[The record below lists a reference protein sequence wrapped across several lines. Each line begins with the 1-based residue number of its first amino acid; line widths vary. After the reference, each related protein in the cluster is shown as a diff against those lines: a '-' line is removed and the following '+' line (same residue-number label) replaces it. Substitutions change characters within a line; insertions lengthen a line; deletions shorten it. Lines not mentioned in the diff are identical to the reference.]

1 MTKVGFPGLG
11 IEQFE
16 LNRAA
21 FTIPIGGG
29 ITVYWYGIIIAVGI
43 VLAFSYFLW
52 RATKFEHIRED
63 DCYNIALFTVP
74 IAIIGAR
81 TLYVITNLDM
91 YHDLWSAISI
101 WNGGI
106 AIYGAVIFGA
116 LTILVYCKAR
126 KMMVLRVLD
135 AAAPAVMIGQIL
147 GRWGNFFNGEAYGW
161 SENVA
166 SLPWR
171 MQLDGAYYT
180 KIVDGVKTTVST
192 EFVHPTFLYESLWN
206 LLGFILINL
215 FYKKKKFSGQCF
227 LMYVT
232 WYGLG
237 RGFIELLR
245 TDSLLIFGTVK
256 LNSVIGF
263 ATCVAGVIGLILLYN
278 KSKRENAELDNYKA
292 AFAGAD
298 GTVTEEVVC
307 AEESESEQTAETKE
321 TAAEGEENTDGNN
334 T

>member
-1 MTKVGFPGLG
+1 MTKIGFPGLG

-21 FTIPIGGG
+21 FTLPIGDGV
-29 ITVYWYGIIIAVGI
+29 TVYWYGIIIAVGI

-52 RATKFEHIRED
+52 RATKFEHVRED

-81 TLYVITNLDM
+81 LLYVITNLDK
-91 YHDLWSAISI
+91 YPTLWSAIQI

-116 LTILVYCKAR
+116 LTIFVYAKV
-126 KMMVLRVLD
+126 KKIMMLRVLD

-161 SENVA
+161 SENIA

-171 MQLDGAYYT
+171 MQVEGAYRTELIDGIKT
-180 KIVDGVKTTVST
+180 KISVD
-192 EFVHPTFLYESLWN
+192 FVHPTFLYESLWN
-206 LLGFILINL
+206 LIGFAIIN
-215 FYKKKKFSGQCF
+215 FIYKKKKFSGQTF
-227 LMYVT
+227 LMYII

-245 TDSLLIFGTVK
+245 TDSLYVFQVIKV
-256 LNSVIGF
+256 NSVIGF
-263 ATCVAGVIGLILLYN
+263 LTCIVGIVFFILLYN
-278 KSKRENAELDNYKA
+278 RSKKNTDELESYRA
-292 AFAGAD
+292 AYAGINEQEAD
-298 GTVTEEVVC
+298 QQQETEQEVTTEE
-307 AEESESEQTAETKE
+307 T
-321 TAAEGEENTDGNN
+321 ENGDN

>member
-21 FTIPIGGG
+21 FTIPIGEG

-52 RATKFEHIRED
+52 RATRFEHIRED

-74 IAIIGAR
+74 VAIIGAR
-81 TLYVITNLDM
+81 TLYVITNLDQ
-91 YHDLWSAISI
+91 YPDLWSAISI

-116 LTILVYCKAR
+116 LTILVYCKVR

-166 SLPWR
+166 KLPWR
-171 MQLDGAYYT
+171 MQLEGAYYT
-180 KIVDGVKTTVST
+180 EIINGVETRVSA

-206 LLGFILINL
+206 LTGFIIINI
-215 FYKKKKFSGQCF
+215 FYKKKKFDGQCF
-227 LMYVT
+227 LMYVA

-245 TDSLLIFGTVK
+245 TDSLYIFEVIK

-263 ATCVAGVIGLILLYN
+263 LTCAAAVTAIVLLYI
-278 KSKRENAELDNYKA
+278 KSKKNTAELESYKA
-292 AFAGAD
+292 AFAD
-298 GTVTEEVVC
+298 DVTEETAEVTAGET
-307 AEESESEQTAETKE
+307 AEEETVEKTATEC
-321 TAAEGEENTDGNN
+321 EENTDGNN

>member
-1 MTKVGFPGLG
+1 MKTTIAFPGLG

-21 FTIPIGGG
+21 FTIPIGDG
-29 ITVYWYGIIIAVGI
+29 ITVYWYGIIIALGI

-63 DCYNIALFTVP
+63 DCYNLALFTVP
-74 IAIIGAR
+74 IAIVGAR
-81 TLYVITNLDM
+81 FLYVVTNPEKYDS
-91 YHDLWSAISI
+91 LWSAISI

-106 AIYGAVIFGA
+106 AIYGAIIFGA
-116 LTILVYCKAR
+116 LTVVVFGKVKKI
-126 KMMVLRVLD
+126 MVLRLLD
-135 AAAPAVMIGQIL
+135 AVSPAVMIGQIM

-161 SENVA
+161 SEGVEK
-166 SLPWR
+166 LPWR
-171 MQLDGAYYT
+171 MQLDGAYRTEIIDGIKT
-180 KIVDGVKTTVST
+180 KVSVD
-192 EFVHPTFLYESLWN
+192 FVHPTFLYESLWN
-206 LLGFILINL
+206 ILGFVIINL
-215 FYKKKKFSGQCF
+215 IYKKKKFNGQAF

-245 TDSLLIFGTVK
+245 TDSLYIFETIK

-263 ATCVAGVIGLILLYN
+263 VTFIAGAAGLIFLYI
-278 KSKRENAELDNYKA
+278 KSKKENTELESYRE
-292 AFAGAD
+292 AFAGAEN
-298 GTVTEEVVC
+298 TSVL
-307 AEESESEQTAETKE
+307 AEENKETETDPESEETD
-321 TAAEGEENTDGNN
+321 DGNN

>member
-1 MTKVGFPGLG
+1 MTKIAFPGLG

-21 FTIPIGGG
+21 FTIPIGDG
-29 ITVYWYGIIIAVGI
+29 ITVYWYGIIIALGI
-43 VLAFSYFLW
+43 VLAFAYFLW
-52 RATKFEHIRED
+52 RATKYEHIRED

-74 IAIIGAR
+74 VAIIGAR
-81 TLYVITNLDM
+81 FLYVITNLDQ
-91 YHDLWSAISI
+91 YPDLWSAISI

-116 LTILVYCKAR
+116 LTILIYCKVR
-126 KMMVLRVLD
+126 KLMVLRVLD
-135 AAAPAVMIGQIL
+135 AAAPAVMIGQIM

-161 SENVA
+161 SENIA

-171 MQLDGAYYT
+171 MQLEGAYRTEVINGIET
-180 KIVDGVKTTVST
+180 KISVD
-192 EFVHPTFLYESLWN
+192 FVHPTFLYESLWN
-206 LLGFILINL
+206 LLGFVIINL
-215 FYKKKKFSGQCF
+215 VYKKKRFKGQTF
-227 LMYVT
+227 LMYVM

-245 TDSLLIFGTVK
+245 TDSLYIFETIK

-263 ATCVAGVIGLILLYN
+263 LTFIAGVIGFVLLYA
-278 KSKRENAELDNYKA
+278 KSKKENAELENYQA
-292 AFAGAD
+292 AFAGAEN
-298 GTVTEEVVC
+298 VTEN
-307 AEESESEQTAETKE
+307 AEENVTENAEETTAHTTEEREES
-321 TAAEGEENTDGNN
+321 TDGDN

>member
-1 MTKVGFPGLG
+1 MKTTIAFPGLG

-21 FTIPIGGG
+21 FTIPIGDG
-29 ITVYWYGIIIAVGI
+29 ITVYWYGIIIALGI

-63 DCYNIALFTVP
+63 DCYNLALFTVP
-74 IAIIGAR
+74 IAIVGAR
-81 TLYVITNLDM
+81 ILYVITNPEKYDSLLD
-91 YHDLWSAISI
+91 AISI

-106 AIYGAVIFGA
+106 AIYGAIIFGA
-116 LTILVYCKAR
+116 LTVVVFSKVKKI
-126 KMMVLRVLD
+126 MVLRLLD
-135 AAAPAVMIGQIL
+135 AVSPAVMIGQIM

-161 SENVA
+161 SAGVEK
-166 SLPWR
+166 LPWR
-171 MQLDGAYYT
+171 MQLEGAYRTEIINGIKT
-180 KIVDGVKTTVST
+180 KVSVD
-192 EFVHPTFLYESLWN
+192 FVHPTFLYESLWN
-206 LLGFILINL
+206 VLGFVIINL
-215 FYKKKKFSGQCF
+215 IYKKKKFNGQAF

-245 TDSLLIFGTVK
+245 TDSLYIFETIK

-263 ATCVAGVIGLILLYN
+263 VTFIAGAAGLIFLYI
-278 KSKRENAELDNYKA
+278 KSKKENTELESYRE
-292 AFAGAD
+292 AFAGAEN
-298 GTVTEEVVC
+298 TSVP
-307 AEESESEQTAETKE
+307 AEENKETETNPESEETD
-321 TAAEGEENTDGNN
+321 DGNN

>member
-1 MTKVGFPGLG
+1 MYIFMTKVGFPGLG

-21 FTIPIGGG
+21 FTIPIGKG
-29 ITVYWYGIIIAVGI
+29 ITVYWYGIIIAIGI

-52 RATKFEHIRED
+52 RAKKFEHIRED

-81 TLYVITNLDM
+81 TLYVITNLDQ
-91 YHDLWSAISI
+91 YPDLWSAISI

-116 LTILVYCKAR
+116 LTILVYSKLR
-126 KMMVLRVLD
+126 KLMVLRVLD
-135 AAAPAVMIGQIL
+135 AAAPAVMIGQIM

-166 SLPWR
+166 KLPWR
-171 MQLDGAYYT
+171 MKLEGAYYT
-180 KIVDGVKTTVST
+180 EIINGVETKVSA

-206 LLGFILINL
+206 LTGFIIINI
-215 FYKKKKFSGQCF
+215 FYKKKKFDGQCF
-227 LMYVT
+227 LMYAA

-245 TDSLLIFGTVK
+245 TDSLYVFEIIK

-263 ATCVAGVIGLILLYN
+263 LTCVAAVIAICLLYA
-278 KSKRENAELDNYKA
+278 KSKKKTDELASYKA
-292 AFAGAD
+292 AYAETEGNEEA
-298 GTVTEEVVC
+298 VTENT
-307 AEESESEQTAETKE
+307 EETTENTL
-321 TAAEGEENTDGNN
+321 EGEENSNGDN

>member
-1 MTKVGFPGLG
+1 MKTTIAFPGLG

-21 FTIPIGGG
+21 FTIPIGDG
-29 ITVYWYGIIIAVGI
+29 ITVYWYGIIIALGI

-63 DCYNIALFTVP
+63 DCYNLALFTVP
-74 IAIIGAR
+74 IAIVGAR
-81 TLYVITNLDM
+81 LLYVITNPEKYDS
-91 YHDLWSAISI
+91 LWSALSI

-106 AIYGAVIFGA
+106 AIYGAIIFGA
-116 LTILVYCKAR
+116 LTVVVFSKVKKI
-126 KMMVLRVLD
+126 MVLRLLD
-135 AAAPAVMIGQIL
+135 AVSPAVMIGQIM

-161 SENVA
+161 SEGVEK
-166 SLPWR
+166 LPWR
-171 MQLDGAYYT
+171 MQLEGAYRTEIIDGIKT
-180 KIVDGVKTTVST
+180 KVSVD
-192 EFVHPTFLYESLWN
+192 FVHPTFLYESLWN
-206 LLGFILINL
+206 ILGFVIINL
-215 FYKKKKFSGQCF
+215 IYKKKKFNGQAF

-245 TDSLLIFGTVK
+245 TDSLYIFETIK

-263 ATCVAGVIGLILLYN
+263 VTFIAGAAGLIFLYI
-278 KSKRENAELDNYKA
+278 KSKKENTELESYRE
-292 AFAGAD
+292 AFAGAEN
-298 GTVTEEVVC
+298 TSVP
-307 AEESESEQTAETKE
+307 AEENKETETDPESEETH
-321 TAAEGEENTDGNN
+321 DGNN

>member
-1 MTKVGFPGLG
+1 MKTTIAFPGLG

-21 FTIPIGGG
+21 FTIPIGDG
-29 ITVYWYGIIIAVGI
+29 ITVYWYGVIIALGI

-63 DCYNIALFTVP
+63 DCYNLALFTVP
-74 IAIIGAR
+74 IAIVGAR
-81 TLYVITNLDM
+81 LLYVITNPEKYDSL
-91 YHDLWSAISI
+91 LSVISI

-106 AIYGAVIFGA
+106 AIYGAIIFGA
-116 LTILVYCKAR
+116 LTVIVYCKV
-126 KMMVLRVLD
+126 KKIMVLRMLD
-135 AAAPAVMIGQIL
+135 AVAPAVMIGQIM

-161 SENVA
+161 SENIG

-171 MQLDGAYYT
+171 MQLEGAYRT
-180 KIVDGVKTTVST
+180 EIIDGVKTKIAVD
-192 EFVHPTFLYESLWN
+192 FVHPTFLYESLWN
-206 LLGFILINL
+206 ILGFVIINL
-215 FYKKKKFSGQCF
+215 LYKKKKFNGQAF

-245 TDSLLIFGTVK
+245 TDSLYIFETVK

-263 ATCVAGVIGLILLYN
+263 MTCIAGIIGLILLYI
-278 KSKRENAELDNYKA
+278 KSKKENTELESYRE
-292 AFAGAD
+292 AFAG
-298 GTVTEEVVC
+298 TENNSVP
-307 AEESESEQTAETKE
+307 AEECDETETAPESEETHD
-321 TAAEGEENTDGNN
+321 GDNT
-334 T
+334 

>member
-1 MTKVGFPGLG
+1 MKTTIAFPGLG

-21 FTIPIGGG
+21 FTIPIGDG
-29 ITVYWYGIIIAVGI
+29 ITVYWYGIIIALGI

-63 DCYNIALFTVP
+63 DCYNLALFTVP
-74 IAIIGAR
+74 IAIVGAR
-81 TLYVITNLDM
+81 LLYVVTNPEKYDSLLD
-91 YHDLWSAISI
+91 AISI

-106 AIYGAVIFGA
+106 AIYGAIIFGA
-116 LTILVYCKAR
+116 LTVVVFSKVKKI
-126 KMMVLRVLD
+126 MVLRLLD
-135 AAAPAVMIGQIL
+135 AVSPAVMIGQIM

-161 SENVA
+161 SAGVEK
-166 SLPWR
+166 LPWR
-171 MQLDGAYYT
+171 MQLEGAYRTEIIDGIKT
-180 KIVDGVKTTVST
+180 KISVD
-192 EFVHPTFLYESLWN
+192 FVHPTFLYESLWN
-206 LLGFILINL
+206 VLGFVIINL
-215 FYKKKKFSGQCF
+215 IYKKKKFNGQAF

-245 TDSLLIFGTVK
+245 TDSLYIFETIK

-263 ATCVAGVIGLILLYN
+263 VTFIAGAAGLIFLYI
-278 KSKRENAELDNYKA
+278 KSKKENTELESYRE
-292 AFAGAD
+292 AFAGAEN
-298 GTVTEEVVC
+298 TSVP
-307 AEESESEQTAETKE
+307 AEENKETETNPESEETD
-321 TAAEGEENTDGNN
+321 DGNN

>member
-21 FTIPIGGG
+21 FTIPIGDG
-29 ITVYWYGIIIAVGI
+29 ITVYWYGIIIAIGI

-52 RATKFEHIRED
+52 RAKKFEHIRED

-81 TLYVITNLDM
+81 TLYVITNLDQ
-91 YHDLWSAISI
+91 YPDLWSAISI

-116 LTILVYCKAR
+116 LTILVYSKLR
-126 KMMVLRVLD
+126 KLMVLRVLD
-135 AAAPAVMIGQIL
+135 AAAPAVMIGQIM

-166 SLPWR
+166 KLPWR
-171 MQLDGAYYT
+171 MKLEGAYYT
-180 KIVDGVKTTVST
+180 EIINGVETKVSA

-206 LLGFILINL
+206 LTGFIIINI
-215 FYKKKKFSGQCF
+215 FYKKKKFDGQCF
-227 LMYVT
+227 LMYAA

-245 TDSLLIFGTVK
+245 TDSLYVFEVIK

-263 ATCVAGVIGLILLYN
+263 LTCVAAIVGILLLYN
-278 KSKRENAELDNYKA
+278 KSKKDTAELESYKA
-292 AFAGAD
+292 AFAD
-298 GTVTEEVVC
+298 GVTEEEVTVQDTAEEVTEETVTEC
-307 AEESESEQTAETKE
+307 
-321 TAAEGEENTDGNN
+321 EENTDGNN

>member
-1 MTKVGFPGLG
+1 MKTTIAFPGLG

-21 FTIPIGGG
+21 FTIPIGDG
-29 ITVYWYGIIIAVGI
+29 ITVYWYGIIIALGI

-63 DCYNIALFTVP
+63 DCYNLALFTVP
-74 IAIIGAR
+74 IAIVGAR
-81 TLYVITNLDM
+81 ILYVITNPEKYDSLLD
-91 YHDLWSAISI
+91 AISI

-106 AIYGAVIFGA
+106 AIYGAIIFGA
-116 LTILVYCKAR
+116 LTVVVFSKVKKI
-126 KMMVLRVLD
+126 MVLRLLD
-135 AAAPAVMIGQIL
+135 AVSPAVMIGQIM

-161 SENVA
+161 SEGIA
-166 SLPWR
+166 KLPWR
-171 MQLDGAYYT
+171 MQLEGAYRTEIIDGIKT
-180 KIVDGVKTTVST
+180 KISVD
-192 EFVHPTFLYESLWN
+192 FVHPTFLYESLWN
-206 LLGFILINL
+206 VLGFVIINL
-215 FYKKKKFSGQCF
+215 IYKKKKFNGQAF

-245 TDSLLIFGTVK
+245 TDSLYIFETIK

-263 ATCVAGVIGLILLYN
+263 VTFIAGAAGLIFLYI
-278 KSKRENAELDNYKA
+278 KSKKENTELESYRE
-292 AFAGAD
+292 AFAGAEN
-298 GTVTEEVVC
+298 TSVP
-307 AEESESEQTAETKE
+307 AEENKETETNPESEETD
-321 TAAEGEENTDGNN
+321 DGNN

>member
-1 MTKVGFPGLG
+1 MTKIAFPGLG
-11 IEQFE
+11 IDQFD

-21 FTIPIGGG
+21 FTIPIGDGV
-29 ITVYWYGIIIAVGI
+29 TVYWYGIIIALGI

-81 TLYVITNLDM
+81 FLYVITNLEK
-91 YHDLWSAISI
+91 YPDLWSAISI

-116 LTILVYCKAR
+116 LTIFVYCKVR
-126 KMMVLRVLD
+126 KIMVLRVLD
-135 AAAPAVMIGQIL
+135 AAAPAVMIGQIM

-161 SENVA
+161 SENIA

-171 MQLDGAYYT
+171 MQLEGAYRTEIINGVET
-180 KIVDGVKTTVST
+180 KISVD
-192 EFVHPTFLYESLWN
+192 FVHPTFLYESLWN
-206 LLGFILINL
+206 LLGFVVINL
-215 FYKKKKFSGQCF
+215 VYKKKRFKGQTF
-227 LMYVT
+227 LMYVM

-245 TDSLLIFGTVK
+245 TDSLYVFEVIK

-263 ATCVAGVIGLILLYN
+263 LTCLAGIIGFVLLYA
-278 KSKRENAELDNYKA
+278 KSKKENAELENYQT
-292 AFAGAD
+292 AFAGVEVN
-298 GTVTEEVVC
+298 TVTEEKEE
-307 AEESESEQTAETKE
+307 ATETTEDQEES
-321 TAAEGEENTDGNN
+321 NDGSD